1 MDHKVTRCK
10 CGSWKMVDAACSV
23 CAKER
28 KVQALNRLTHVLLVA
43 ALTVGLSFAT
53 HAEAQAPHVT
63 EKQKIS
69 LLSPKEYAERLVM
82 KRWNSQKQFQCLKA
96 LWGKESAWNHKAA
109 NPVSTAF
116 GIPQF
121 LNQTWINYGY
131 PVRPKSAHTQ
141 VEAGLKYIKARYK
154 TPCGAWAFWLKQAGP
169 DKRGGWY

>member
-1 MDHKVTRCK
+1 
-10 CGSWKMVDAACSV
+10 
-23 CAKER
+23 
-28 KVQALNRLTHVLLVA
+28 
-43 ALTVGLSFAT
+43 LTVGLSFAT
-53 HAEAQAPHVT
+53 HAEAQAPKVT
-63 EKQKIS
+63 EQQKIAV
-69 LLSPKEYAERLVM
+69 LSPKQYAQKLVL
-82 KRWNSQKQFQCLKA
+82 KQWNSHKQFQCLKY

-154 TPCGAWAFWLKQAGP
+154 TPCNAWAFWLKKAGP